1 MRKYLS
7 YLFRTAAP
15 YRWSLYGAV
24 FCGMLLAVCA
34 FFFVWLSKRLID
46 TATGHAQGSLTLL
59 GLGFAGIVVL
69 RIAVRAL
76 RSGLQGRSIIKMKN
90 ALRQRLFDSLLQMA
104 ASSRGR
110 MHSGDIVNRLEGDVD
125 SVASAIC
132 MTLPNLVG
140 TLLQFIVAFVYL
152 VLLDARLAWLLI
164 VIIPAGLVAGRY
176 VMYKM
181 RAMSQDVR
189 SNDSLVQAHIQE
201 SLQHQSLIKA
211 LEYDGQSSQ
220 GLSQLQSRLYDRSM
234 RRTRFSITAH
244 VITALCFSGSYAL
257 VFLWSV
263 NGIAAGT
270 VTYGLMTAF
279 LQLVNQVQ
287 RPLAEMGDQL
297 PALFHSTAAIDRL
310 LELEQMEKEELC
322 EPVLLDGVGG
332 IRIEGL
338 SFRYPGQE
346 DAVFTDFSHDFRPGS
361 KTALIGTTGVGK
373 TTLIKLVLALLGP
386 DKGSIL
392 FYSDRSAP
400 VPASP
405 ATRCNLVYVPQG
417 NSLLSGTVR
426 DNLLMGD
433 PDASEEK
440 MKEALYTAAAD
451 FVLDSPLGLDSEC
464 SEAGGGLSEGQ
475 AQRIAIARGLLRPG
489 SIFLLDEFSSA
500 LDSDTEK
507 RLLDRLSARR
517 PEATVIFIT
526 HREQIAQYCDNVLK
540 L

>member
-7 YLFRTAAP
+7 YIFRTAAP
-15 YRWSLYGAV
+15 YRWSLLGAV
-24 FCGMLLAVCA
+24 FCGIVLAACA
-34 FFFVWLSKRLID
+34 FFFVWFSKSLVD
-46 TATGHAQGSLTLL
+46 TATGHAQGDLLLL
-59 GLGFAGIVVL
+59 GLGFAGIIVL
-69 RIAVRAL
+69 RIATRAL
-76 RSGLQGRSIIKMKN
+76 RNWLQSRSVIKMKN
-90 ALRQRLFDSLLQMA
+90 ALRQRLFDSLLQMT
-104 ASSRGR
+104 ASSRGK

-140 TLLQFIVAFVYL
+140 TLLQFVVAFVYL

-164 VIIPAGLVAGRY
+164 VIIPVGLIAGRY
-176 VMYKM
+176 VMHKM
-181 RAMSQDVR
+181 RTMSKDVR

-201 SLQHQSLIKA
+201 SIQHQSLIKT
-211 LEYDGQSSQ
+211 LEYDNQSSTN
-220 GLSQLQSRLYDRSM
+220 LMELQSRLYDHSM
-234 RRTRFSITAH
+234 RRTRFSIGAH
-244 VITALCFSGSYAL
+244 IITALCFSGSYAL

-297 PALFHSTAAIDRL
+297 PTLFHSTAAIDRL
-310 LELEQMEKEELC
+310 VELEQMEKEELC
-322 EPVLLDGVGG
+322 EPVLLDGVSG
-332 IRIEGL
+332 IRIENL
-338 SFRYPGQE
+338 SFRYAE
-346 DAVFTDFSHDFRPGS
+346 EENDVLTDFHHDFRPGS

-373 TTLIKLVLALLGP
+373 TTLIKLILALLKP
-386 DKGSIL
+386 DKGSIS
-392 FYSDRSAP
+392 FYSADSDP

-426 DNLLMGD
+426 DNLLMGNPEAD
-433 PDASEEK
+433 EEM
-440 MKEALYTAAAD
+440 MKDALYTAAAD
-451 FVLDSPLGLDSEC
+451 FVLDNPLGLDAEC
-464 SEAGGGLSEGQ
+464 FEAGGGLSEGQ

-500 LDSDTEK
+500 LDPETEK
-507 RLLDRLSARR
+507 LLLDRLSARR
-517 PEATVIFIT
+517 PDATIIFIT

>member
-176 VMYKM
+176 VMHKM

-220 GLSQLQSRLYDRSM
+220 GLSQLQSRLYDHSM

-297 PALFHSTAAIDRL
+297 PTLFHSTAAIDRL
-310 LELEQMEKEELC
+310 LELEQMEKEDLC
-322 EPVLLDGVGG
+322 EPVLLDEVGG
-332 IRIEGL
+332 ICIEHL
-338 SFRYPGQE
+338 SFRYAGEE
-346 DAVFTDFSHDFRPGS
+346 DAVLTDFSHDFRPGS

-373 TTLIKLVLALLGP
+373 TTLIKLILALLKP

-392 FYSDRSAP
+392 FYSDKSQP

-507 RLLDRLSARR
+507 RLLDRLSTRR